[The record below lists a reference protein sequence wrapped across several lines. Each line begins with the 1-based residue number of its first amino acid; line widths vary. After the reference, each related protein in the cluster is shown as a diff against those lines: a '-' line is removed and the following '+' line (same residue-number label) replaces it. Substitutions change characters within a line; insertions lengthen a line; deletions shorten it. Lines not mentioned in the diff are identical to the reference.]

1 MIKNQAE
8 TLINNLIAE
17 VKVPVMRSMAWT
29 LHKALKGLYEK
40 ISINVEAF

>member
-1 MIKNQAE
+1 MVRNEAE
-8 TLINNLIAE
+8 KLINDLIAE

-40 ISINVEAF
+40 ISINV